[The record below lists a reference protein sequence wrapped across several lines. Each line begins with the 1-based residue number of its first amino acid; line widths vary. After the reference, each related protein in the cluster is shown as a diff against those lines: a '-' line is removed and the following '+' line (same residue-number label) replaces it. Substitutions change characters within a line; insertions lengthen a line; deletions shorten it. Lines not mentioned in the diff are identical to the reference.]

1 MQLALCQLINN
12 QPLKSPANYRT
23 QNHQSR
29 AYAWP
34 GGGGGGWSSLA
45 ALASAAGDGG
55 AAAGVRVGR
64 RARPAVVV
72 GRAAVRAR
80 HAPAAHGV
88 VADVP
93 SGTQL
98 PPGRGADAA
107 AAARLHRARA
117 RRAGIVPAV
126 RIHHRCRRRLAGR
139 TRGARCGKKEERRGG
154 DGDGDREHGAAPWQV
169 DVCHASAR

>member
-1 MQLALCQLINN
+1 MHGR
-12 QPLKSPANYRT
+12 PV
-23 QNHQSR
+23 
-29 AYAWP
+29 
-34 GGGGGGWSSLA
+34 SSLA

-93 SGTQL
+93 AITQL
-98 PPGRGADAA
+98 PPGHAAGAGADAL
-107 AAARLHRARA
+107 LHRARA
-117 RRAGIVPAV
+117 RRAAIGPAV
-126 RIHHRCRRRLAGR
+126 RIHRRGRRRLAGHP
-139 TRGARCGKKEERRGG
+139 RGARGDKEDRRG
-154 DGDGDREHGAAPWQV
+154 GDGDREHGAA
-169 DVCHASAR
+169 R